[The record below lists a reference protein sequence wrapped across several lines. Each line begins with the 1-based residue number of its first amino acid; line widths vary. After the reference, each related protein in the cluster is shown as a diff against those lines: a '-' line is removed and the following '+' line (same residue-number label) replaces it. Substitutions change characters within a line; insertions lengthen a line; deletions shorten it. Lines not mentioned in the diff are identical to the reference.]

1 LIIGKPL
8 RFEEERQWRNDGS
21 PTKSSRRWH
30 GPLWT
35 VATPKVRAM
44 PAPARDGAMTQIP
57 LGRFG
62 EAAELAGVAAFL
74 LSPAAA
80 YINGTVLR
88 VDGGFGLSMR

>member
-1 LIIGKPL
+1 
-8 RFEEERQWRNDGS
+8 
-21 PTKSSRRWH
+21 
-30 GPLWT
+30 
-35 VATPKVRAM
+35 M
-44 PAPARDGAMTQIP
+44 PAPARDGAMAQIP

-62 EAAELAGVAAFL
+62 EPAELAGVAAFL